1 MKFKKSI
8 SFVLTLC
15 MVLSLFATFV
25 IPVAAEGTATIVPTT
40 LNSYAWTAD
49 TEVLL
54 STMSDSSK
62 TVVDALGGEWFQW
75 WTHVVADWSEAD
87 GAFVVTATQTDV
99 TDYTT
104 TTLGEGR
111 IVLSAWGSNVT
122 ESAVNLR
129 ALAVGDK
136 LYLDGDFSALV
147 DGTGAISGYTLSVN
161 APLAGGEDTEVPE
174 ELPEGATGLDY
185 FGYTHTY
192 INHVMYV
199 DADMTLGELVTKYY
213 GQSKDLNYFKVIV
226 VNEDG
231 TVAATYLTLGRPD
244 GVKTDIAVTA
254 GQVVLALSADSSN
267 AGRHEIADTVNVGD
281 IVTLYNVDF
290 DAEPGELAN
299 AGFTVEAAAPEAPE
313 AGVVVPEGVVLQSAP
328 YGDVSVLTDGE
339 TAEGLFECF
348 WGNQA
353 YLVAIE
359 NKNTVSTPWDVV
371 IVLKEETTFNTV
383 TIYYWDEAN
392 SFIHMPETVAVTV
405 NGETYEAIALTT
417 DSKLADEAAGISGAG
432 FVHAVEYALGEEVT
446 ANSFTVTSTAG
457 AGVFNMMTEVAVSYV
472 EATKAPF
479 EDGDNVVITYPA
491 DNLAISA
498 EEDVYNDK
506 YRLAGTDV
514 ANGAVFTVEITD
526 DGIYFICDG
535 KYLTSGATGNNL
547 TLEDEVSE
555 YSLWVLEEAENGW
568 YIKNVNAAYNGNAQY
583 IEYYFAFTTYGFNAS
598 KADIYTFQFVVQ
610 EAPVTSKVVTD
621 WNPTSYKE
629 SVGGATG
636 AFVYDDAEVYANCGN
651 YWWLHAAF
659 APSTDVEGGYEVV
672 ALRPSS
678 GDTVPFLAI
687 PENGFVWMAW
697 SSAGDTPDSSGAY
710 ALAFLSEL
718 AVGDVVFFYGVDF
731 ANHTTE
737 ADASAEVWVDPN
749 APVNIALGKDY
760 TLSGEENATY
770 NAKLTDGNAYGAM
783 TYDNRWFA
791 FTSANTVDK
800 VGTVVIDL
808 GALYDITALQANLVN
823 DTGAG
828 VAVPEYAEF
837 YVSEDGETWSEAIVL
852 TVSDANQ
859 VAYWTEAENLEVSA
873 QYVKFEI
880 KIGNG
885 AFAFLN
891 EIEVYGKEAA
901 SAPALNE
908 VDGGALPEHNSRDG
922 SLSIAANTAITY
934 TVAFEHG
941 ANFNLWSED
950 VTVLVNGE
958 ALEMG
963 MLGYVA
969 TPAKG
974 DTVTIVNAGAEAV
987 EIYPSIS
994 AIIPGTMSSPIVLD
1008 ELGDITANVTED
1020 IVKAG
1025 GTVFYLYT
1033 APANGTLTITMPE
1046 GNWTYAVNNLTAGV
1060 YGDTQWSDSEDSSA
1074 TTSIDVSAGD
1084 EIQIIVGTYN
1094 PESMWDIPV
1103 GELTFNAAFE
1113 ANVVVSQVVEN
1124 FNHADWNTG
1133 INTYHAAYIFTDAEI
1148 YAGVGMT
1155 WWYHAS
1161 FAPTANGGYV
1171 VVEVA
1176 APGSDAATK
1185 NTLAIPEGGFVWVAW
1200 TSSEEGY
1207 GASSGAYA
1215 KAIMSGL
1222 KAGDIVLFN
1231 GLDIA
1236 NCTTTADAS
1245 ATVLAP
1251 AADMDLIVSHNYNY
1265 NWHCYETQIITN
1277 TIADSEGNYLV
1288 KAGDAPFMAGNAAD
1302 ADILY
1307 IVENVGGAYL
1317 VTGIVGGKAL
1327 VDVVIPDGGFL
1338 YYVTSNCTGYDAI
1351 CHGELIGKYLILGD
1365 IDLNTSFAID
1375 PEANPAYTMKAVSG
1389 FGKGDVNL
1397 NGVIDATDYAI
1408 LRKLALNTLTAEDL
1422 GEVAYSVA
1430 DVNGDGKVNAR
1441 DYYLVKRA
1449 FLAEDNSILGWEVKE
1464 DEAE

>member
-25 IPVAAEGTATIVPTT
+25 IPVAADEGIELLVSHHNLYNWGTFEGMVITGDGQTVADVIPTYGANIKWWNMYVIENVDGEYVATEHYKNVDECHTTPVPAGGF
-40 LNSYAWTAD
+40 LYYVYSDNSDWAKVD
-49 TEVLL
+49 DGVLL
-54 STMSDSSK
+54 
-62 TVVDALGGEWFQW
+62 G
-75 WTHVVADWSEAD
+75 
-87 GAFVVTATQTDV
+87 
-99 TDYTT
+99 YTF
-104 TTLGEGR
+104 E
-111 IVLSAWGSNVT
+111 
-122 ESAVNLR
+122 
-129 ALAVGDK
+129 
-136 LYLDGDFSALV
+136 LV
-147 DGTGAISGYTLSVN
+147 DFTLEESFAIDTN
-161 APLAGGEDTEVPE
+161 ADPSAAKHMIATAPAAAP

-281 IVTLYNVDF
+281 VVTLYNVDF

-526 DGIYFICDG
+526 DGIYFICNG

-547 TLEDEVSE
+547 TLEDEASE

-610 EAPVTSKVVTD
+610 E
-621 WNPTSYKE
+621 
-629 SVGGATG
+629 
-636 AFVYDDAEVYANCGN
+636 
-651 YWWLHAAF
+651 
-659 APSTDVEGGYEVV
+659 
-672 ALRPSS
+672 
-678 GDTVPFLAI
+678 
-687 PENGFVWMAW
+687 
-697 SSAGDTPDSSGAY
+697 
-710 ALAFLSEL
+710 
-718 AVGDVVFFYGVDF
+718 
-731 ANHTTE
+731 
-737 ADASAEVWVDPN
+737 
-749 APVNIALGKDY
+749 
-760 TLSGEENATY
+760 
-770 NAKLTDGNAYGAM
+770 
-783 TYDNRWFA
+783 
-791 FTSANTVDK
+791 
-800 VGTVVIDL
+800 
-808 GALYDITALQANLVN
+808 
-823 DTGAG
+823 
-828 VAVPEYAEF
+828 
-837 YVSEDGETWSEAIVL
+837 
-852 TVSDANQ
+852 
-859 VAYWTEAENLEVSA
+859 
-873 QYVKFEI
+873 
-880 KIGNG
+880 
-885 AFAFLN
+885 
-891 EIEVYGKEAA
+891 
-901 SAPALNE
+901 APALNE

-1422 GEVAYSVA
+1422 GDVAYSVA

>member
-526 DGIYFICDG
+526 DGIYFICNG

-547 TLEDEVSE
+547 TLEDEASE

-610 EAPVTSKVVTD
+610 EAP
-621 WNPTSYKE
+621 
-629 SVGGATG
+629 
-636 AFVYDDAEVYANCGN
+636 
-651 YWWLHAAF
+651 
-659 APSTDVEGGYEVV
+659 
-672 ALRPSS
+672 
-678 GDTVPFLAI
+678 
-687 PENGFVWMAW
+687 
-697 SSAGDTPDSSGAY
+697 
-710 ALAFLSEL
+710 
-718 AVGDVVFFYGVDF
+718 
-731 ANHTTE
+731 
-737 ADASAEVWVDPN
+737 
-749 APVNIALGKDY
+749 
-760 TLSGEENATY
+760 
-770 NAKLTDGNAYGAM
+770 
-783 TYDNRWFA
+783 
-791 FTSANTVDK
+791 
-800 VGTVVIDL
+800 
-808 GALYDITALQANLVN
+808 
-823 DTGAG
+823 
-828 VAVPEYAEF
+828 
-837 YVSEDGETWSEAIVL
+837 
-852 TVSDANQ
+852 
-859 VAYWTEAENLEVSA
+859 
-873 QYVKFEI
+873 
-880 KIGNG
+880 
-885 AFAFLN
+885 
-891 EIEVYGKEAA
+891 
-901 SAPALNE
+901 ALNE
-908 VDGGALPEHNSRDG
+908 VDGGELPEHNPRDG

-1094 PESMWDIPV
+1094 PESMWDVPV

-1113 ANVVVSQVVEN
+1113 ANVVTSIVVTEWN
-1124 FNHADWNTG
+1124 AADWQVTATKADG
-1133 INTYHAAYIFTDAEI
+1133 AYVFTDAAI
-1148 YAGVGMT
+1148 YATGNQS
-1155 WWYHAS
+1155 WWIHAS
-1161 FAPTANGGYV
+1161 FKPTTIAGVYEV
-1171 VVEVA
+1171 VAIRGASGTA
-1176 APGSDAATK
+1176 AF
-1185 NTLAIPEGGFVWVAW
+1185 LEIPEGGFVWAAHDSAAAG
-1200 TSSEEGY
+1200 TA
-1207 GASSGAYA
+1207 GAFAYA
-1215 KAIMSGL
+1215 FMKGA
-1222 KAGDIVLFN
+1222 AVGDLVIITGVDF
-1231 GLDIA
+1231 A
-1236 NCTTTADAS
+1236 AQTTEADA
-1245 ATVLAP
+1245 TLTKVTT

-1422 GEVAYSVA
+1422 GDVAYSVA